1 MNRTDPSSPWLRLSG
16 LCAWLALALGALT
29 LIGWTTGLEALAS
42 MRAKYIPMAPSTA
55 LAFTIL
61 SAAILAQSGKWRAR
75 PALTLGGVALVGL
88 LAVAKLGEFFWN
100 TSFDLERWLIA
111 DPALFGSV
119 QKGRMSP
126 ITAANFLIS
135 AGGVAGLMRAGWRPW
150 AGRAAALVQLTG
162 MVIVLGYL
170 FGTPLLYG
178 ATIIP
183 VALPTAAAFLC
194 LGASLM
200 FACGPAYWPLRPW
213 VSDSTQAMLLRWFL
227 PLMVGGALVSGFVL
241 TKLLNQTA
249 INPALVSASTTLA
262 LAFAFSAL
270 IAQVARII
278 GGRIDRAESERAAAQ
293 AELQALNLE
302 LEQRIADRTAE
313 LRLKNAQM
321 HEELAMARELQM
333 AMLPKN
339 FPCLPG
345 SATPAESALR
355 FFTFYF
361 PTGDVSGDFFNV
373 FPISDQRVGVVI
385 CDVMGHGVRAALIT
399 SMVRAL
405 MEQHSGATT
414 DPGELLMRIN
424 VGLVSILKQ
433 TGLVVFVTALVLIAD
448 TEAMEFHYANAGH
461 PRPLHLRRQLGE
473 TQSLLGPSGPALGL
487 FDGAKYQSSRMAMAP
502 GDLVILYTDGLFE
515 VEGPNGDLY
524 TQRDLQAAVHQRSG
538 AAPAHLFESL
548 LAEIRGF
555 SQRPDFDDDV
565 CIVGVEVAGKHEEL
579 DGGR

>member
-1 MNRTDPSSPWLRLSG
+1 MRPSDSSSSWPRLSG
-16 LCAWLALALGALT
+16 VCAWSALALGALT
-29 LIGWTTGLEALAS
+29 LIGWTTGFEALAS

-61 SAAILAQSGKWRAR
+61 SAAILVQKGAWRGRHAF
-75 PALTLGGVALVGL
+75 TLGGAALVGL
-88 LAVAKLGEFFWN
+88 LAVAKLLEFFLDQ
-100 TSFDLERWLIA
+100 SFGLEELLVA

-126 ITAANFLIS
+126 ISAANFLV
-135 AGGVAGLMRAGWRPW
+135 AALGVACLIRSPWNPW
-150 AGRAAALVQLTG
+150 AGVAAALVQLSG
-162 MVIVLGYL
+162 MVIVLGYV

-200 FACGPAYWPLRPW
+200 FASGPAHWPLRPW

-227 PLMVGGALVSGFVL
+227 PLMVGGTLVSGYVL
-241 TKLLNQTA
+241 TKLLDQSE

-262 LAFAFSAL
+262 LAFVFSA
-270 IAQVARII
+270 IISQVARII

-293 AELQALNLE
+293 AELQALNAQ

-373 FPISDQRVGVVI
+373 FPISDHRVGVVI
-385 CDVMGHGVRAALIT
+385 CDVMGHGVRAALVT

-405 MEQHSGATT
+405 MEQHSGATS

-424 VGLVSILKQ
+424 LGLVSILKH
-433 TGLVVFVTALVLIAD
+433 TGLTVFVTALVLIAD
-448 TEAMEFHYANAGH
+448 TEAMEFSYANAGH
-461 PRPLHLRRQLGE
+461 PRPLHVRRQLGE
-473 TQSLLGPSGPALGL
+473 TQSLHGPHGPALGL
-487 FDGAKYQSSRMAMAP
+487 FDSAKYQSSRMPMAP

-515 VEGPNGDLY
+515 VEGPNADLY
-524 TQRDLQAAVHQRSG
+524 TQRDLQAAVHKRSG
-538 AAPAHLFESL
+538 TAPAQLFESL
-548 LAEIRGF
+548 LAEIRAF
-555 SQRPDFDDDV
+555 ARRTEFDDDV
-565 CIVGVEVAGKHEEL
+565 CIVGVEVAREGA
-579 DGGR
+579 GGT

>member
-1 MNRTDPSSPWLRLSG
+1 MRPSDSSSSWPRLSG
-16 LCAWLALALGALT
+16 VCAWSALALGALT
-29 LIGWTTGLEALAS
+29 LIGWTTGFEALAS

-61 SAAILAQSGKWRAR
+61 SAAILVQKGAWRGRHAF
-75 PALTLGGVALVGL
+75 TLGGAALVGL
-88 LAVAKLGEFFWN
+88 LAVAKLLEFFLDQ
-100 TSFDLERWLIA
+100 SFGLEELLVA

-126 ITAANFLIS
+126 ISAANFLV
-135 AGGVAGLMRAGWRPW
+135 AALGVACLIRSPWNPW
-150 AGRAAALVQLTG
+150 AGVAAALVQLSG
-162 MVIVLGYL
+162 MVIVLGYV

-200 FACGPAYWPLRPW
+200 FASGPAHWPLRPW

-227 PLMVGGALVSGFVL
+227 PLMVGGTLVSGYVL
-241 TKLLNQTA
+241 TKLLDQSE

-262 LAFAFSAL
+262 LAFVFSA
-270 IAQVARII
+270 IISQVARII

-293 AELQALNLE
+293 AELQALNAQ

-361 PTGDVSGDFFNV
+361 PTGDVSGEFFKV
-373 FPISDQRVGVVI
+373 FPISDHRVGGVI

-405 MEQHSGATT
+405 MEQHSGATS

-424 VGLVSILKQ
+424 LGLVSILKH
-433 TGLVVFVTALVLIAD
+433 TGLTVFVTALVLIAD
-448 TEAMEFHYANAGH
+448 TEAMEFSYANAGH
-461 PRPLHLRRQLGE
+461 PRPLHVRRQLGE
-473 TQSLLGPSGPALGL
+473 TQSLHGPHGPALGL
-487 FDGAKYQSSRMAMAP
+487 FDSAKYQSSRMPMAP

-515 VEGPNGDLY
+515 VEGPNADLY
-524 TQRDLQAAVHQRSG
+524 TQRDLQAAVHKRSG
-538 AAPAHLFESL
+538 AAPAQLFESL
-548 LAEIRGF
+548 LAEIRAF
-555 SQRPDFDDDV
+555 ARRTEFDDDV
-565 CIVGVEVAGKHEEL
+565 CIVGVEVAREGA
-579 DGGR
+579 GGT